1 MSCND
6 EATSTER
13 SLHAAA
19 QSGDAGAAS
28 GADDARSLYPS
39 IRLDQV
45 WGLNV
50 APPEGAKTCVKPWH
64 EREDTGR
71 WTESGVDDQ
80 FVVTIPFTCPVRM
93 KSILIN
99 PGRGDFAPRRVRA
112 YVNRPNGID
121 FEEVAASS
129 AASAPDAPAR
139 ERAALGPVGSGK
151 PQADFALREGETGV
165 SEYPVSAARFSNVNS
180 ISLVLSDSN
189 MQTLSRVFYLGM
201 TGTALELKQEP
212 GDKLDIAAANAA
224 DRPVDSV
231 RERSAAAQQGSAR

>member
-64 EREDTGR
+64 EREDTSR

-80 FVVTIPFTCPVRM
+80 VSALR
-93 KSILIN
+93 
-99 PGRGDFAPRRVRA
+99 
-112 YVNRPNGID
+112 
-121 FEEVAASS
+121 ASS
-129 AASAPDAPAR
+129 SRRHLGCWA
-139 ERAALGPVGSGK
+139 RAAT
-151 PQADFALREGETGV
+151 D
-165 SEYPVSAARFSNVNS
+165 AARP
-180 ISLVLSDSN
+180 
-189 MQTLSRVFYLGM
+189 
-201 TGTALELKQEP
+201 A
-212 GDKLDIAAANAA
+212 
-224 DRPVDSV
+224 
-231 RERSAAAQQGSAR
+231 